1 MQLHQWKRR
10 EFITLL
16 GGAAAWPV
24 VARGQQPI
32 GKLPTI
38 GFLGTGAASG
48 WQPWIATFVQRLRNL
63 GWSEGRTVA
72 IEYRWAEG
80 RRERFAEIAAE
91 FVRVKVDLIV
101 AGGSAVPLLKQ
112 ATSVVPIVFVLA
124 TDPIGGGLVAS
135 LSRPGG
141 NVTGLSNQGVDLAG
155 GRLEILHEIVAGLRR
170 LAILAN
176 VDFAES
182 VLEMGEVEAAAHK
195 IGIEVVKLEIRRAED
210 IAPAFETLQRQ
221 ADALYV
227 VVDGLVSTNRTRIFT
242 LATSARL
249 PTVVNTREHAEAG
262 ALMSYGPNF
271 HALFRR
277 AAEYVDKILRG
288 AKPGDLPVEQP
299 TNYDL
304 VINLITA
311 KAIGLDIPP
320 MLLARAD
327 EVIE

>member
-1 MQLHQWKRR
+1 MRR
-10 EFITLL
+10 RAFISVL
-16 GGAAAWPV
+16 GGAAAWPML
-24 VARGQQPI
+24 ARGQQPV

-48 WQPWIATFVQRLRNL
+48 WQPWIATFVQRLRAL

-72 IEYRWAEG
+72 IEYRWGEG
-80 RRERFAEIAAE
+80 RRERFAEIVAE
-91 FVRVKVDLIV
+91 FVHLKVDLIV

-182 VLEMGEVEAAAHK
+182 VLEMGEVEAAARK
-195 IGIEVVKLEIRRAED
+195 LGIEVAKLEIRKAED

-227 VVDGLVSTNRTRIFT
+227 VVDGLVSANRTRIFT

-288 AKPGDLPVEQP
+288 AKPGDLPIEQP

-311 KAIGLDIPP
+311 KAIGLDISPT
-320 MLLARAD
+320 LLARAD

>member
-1 MQLHQWKRR
+1 MFDLKRR

-16 GGAAAWPV
+16 GGAAASWPFA
-24 VARGQQPI
+24 ARAQQ
-32 GKLPTI
+32 GERMRRI

-48 WQPWIATFVQRLRNL
+48 WQPWIATFVQRLRDL

-72 IEYRWAEG
+72 IEYRWGEG

-91 FVRVKVDLIV
+91 FVRLKVDLIV

-124 TDPIGGGLVAS
+124 IDPIAGGLVTS

-155 GRLEILHEIVAGLRR
+155 GRLEILHEIVAGVRR

-176 VDFAES
+176 ADFAES
-182 VLEMGEVEAAAHK
+182 VLEMAEVEAAARK
-195 IGIEVVKLEIRRAED
+195 LGIEVVKLEIRRTED
-210 IAPAFETLQRQ
+210 IAPAFEMLRDQV
-221 ADALYV
+221 DALYV
-227 VVDGLVSTNRTRIFT
+227 VVDGLVSANRTRIFT
-242 LATSARL
+242 LATSTRL
-249 PTVVNTREHAEAG
+249 PTIVNTREHAEAG

-288 AKPGDLPVEQP
+288 TKPADLPVEQP
-299 TNYDL
+299 TNYEL

-311 KAIGLDIPP
+311 KALGLEIPP
-320 MLLARAD
+320 TLLARAD

>member
-1 MQLHQWKRR
+1 
-10 EFITLL
+10 
-16 GGAAAWPV
+16 
-24 VARGQQPI
+24 
-32 GKLPTI
+32 
-38 GFLGTGAASG
+38 
-48 WQPWIATFVQRLRNL
+48 VQRLRNL

-112 ATSVVPIVFVLA
+112 ATSVLPIVFVLA

-182 VLEMGEVEAAAHK
+182 VLEMGEVEAAARK
-195 IGIEVVKLEIRRAED
+195 LGIEVVKLEIRRAED

-227 VVDGLVSTNRTRIFT
+227 VVDGLVSANRTRIFT

-249 PTVVNTREHAEAG
+249 PTIVNTREHAEAG

>member
-1 MQLHQWKRR
+1 MRR
-10 EFITLL
+10 RAFISVL
-16 GGAAAWPV
+16 GGAAAWPML
-24 VARGQQPI
+24 ARGQQPV

-48 WQPWIATFVQRLRNL
+48 WQPWIGTFVQRLRAL

-72 IEYRWAEG
+72 IEYRWGEG
-80 RRERFAEIAAE
+80 RRERFAEIVAE
-91 FVRVKVDLIV
+91 FVRLKVDLIV

-124 TDPIGGGLVAS
+124 TDPIGGGLVPS

-182 VLEMGEVEAAAHK
+182 VLEMGEVEAAARK
-195 IGIEVVKLEIRRAED
+195 LGIEVAKLEIRKAED

-227 VVDGLVSTNRTRIFT
+227 VVDGLVSANRTRIFT

-249 PTVVNTREHAEAG
+249 PTIVNTREHAEAG

-288 AKPGDLPVEQP
+288 AKPGDLPIEQP

-311 KAIGLDIPP
+311 KAIGLDISPT
-320 MLLARAD
+320 LLARAD

>member
-1 MQLHQWKRR
+1 MIGRR
-10 EFITLL
+10 EFMTLL
-16 GGAAAWPV
+16 GGAATAWPLT
-24 VARGQQPI
+24 ARAQQP

-38 GFLGTGAASG
+38 GFLGQSTRSAATE
-48 WQPWIATFVQRLRNL
+48 WTAAFVQRLREL
-63 GWSEGRTVA
+63 GRIEGRTIT
-72 IEYRWAEG
+72 IEYRWGEG
-80 RRERFAEIAAE
+80 RRERFAEIVAE
-91 FVRVKVDLIV
+91 FVHLKVDLIV

-182 VLEMGEVEAAAHK
+182 VLEMGEVEAAARK
-195 IGIEVVKLEIRRAED
+195 LGIEVAKLEIRKAED

-227 VVDGLVSTNRTRIFT
+227 VVDGLVSANRTRIFT

-277 AAEYVDKILRG
+277 VAECKIWPSGFAAR
-288 AKPGDLPVEQP
+288 
-299 TNYDL
+299 
-304 VINLITA
+304 
-311 KAIGLDIPP
+311 
-320 MLLARAD
+320 R
-327 EVIE
+327 

>member
-1 MQLHQWKRR
+1 MRR
-10 EFITLL
+10 RAFISVL
-16 GGAAAWPV
+16 GGAAAWPML
-24 VARGQQPI
+24 ARGQQPV

-48 WQPWIATFVQRLRNL
+48 WQPWIATFVQRLRAL

-72 IEYRWAEG
+72 IEYRWGEG
-80 RRERFAEIAAE
+80 RRERFAEIVAE
-91 FVRVKVDLIV
+91 FVRLKVDLIV

-182 VLEMGEVEAAAHK
+182 VLEMGEVEAAARK
-195 IGIEVVKLEIRRAED
+195 LGIEVVKLEIRKAED
-210 IAPAFETLQRQ
+210 IAPAFETLQGQ

-227 VVDGLVSTNRTRIFT
+227 VVDGLVSANRTRIFT

-288 AKPGDLPVEQP
+288 AKPGDLPIEQP

-311 KAIGLDIPP
+311 KAIGLDISPT
-320 MLLARAD
+320 LLARAD

>member
-1 MQLHQWKRR
+1 MRR
-10 EFITLL
+10 RAFISVL
-16 GGAAAWPV
+16 GGAAAWPML
-24 VARGQQPI
+24 ARGQQPV

-48 WQPWIATFVQRLRNL
+48 WQPWIATFVQRLRAL

-72 IEYRWAEG
+72 IEYRWGEG
-80 RRERFAEIAAE
+80 RRERFAEIVAE
-91 FVRVKVDLIV
+91 FVRLKVDLIV

-124 TDPIGGGLVAS
+124 TDPIGGGLVPS

-182 VLEMGEVEAAAHK
+182 VLEMGEVEAAARK
-195 IGIEVVKLEIRRAED
+195 LGIEVVKLEIRKAED
-210 IAPAFETLQRQ
+210 IAPAFETLQGQ

-227 VVDGLVSTNRTRIFT
+227 VVDGLVSANRTRIFT

-288 AKPGDLPVEQP
+288 AKPGDLPIEQP

-311 KAIGLDIPP
+311 KAIGLDISPT
-320 MLLARAD
+320 LLARAD

>member
-1 MQLHQWKRR
+1 MERR
-10 EFITLL
+10 EFMTLL
-16 GGAAAWPV
+16 GGAAGAWPFA
-24 VARGQQPI
+24 ARAQQAD
-32 GKLPTI
+32 GMRRI

-48 WQPWIATFVQRLRNL
+48 WQPWIATFVQRLRDL
-63 GWSEGRTVA
+63 GWSEGRTIA
-72 IEYRWAEG
+72 IDYRWGEG

-91 FVRVKVDLIV
+91 FVRLKVDLIV

-124 TDPIGGGLVAS
+124 TDPVAGGLVAS

-155 GRLEILHEIVAGLRR
+155 GRLEILHEVVARLRR

-182 VLEMGEVEAAAHK
+182 VLEMGEVEAAARK
-195 IGIEVVKLEIRRAED
+195 LGIEVVKLEIRRTED
-210 IAPAFETLQRQ
+210 IAPAFEALRHQV
-221 ADALYV
+221 DALYV
-227 VVDGLVSTNRTRIFT
+227 VVDGLVSANRTRIFT
-242 LATSARL
+242 LATSVRL

-288 AKPGDLPVEQP
+288 AKPADLPVQQP
-299 TNYDL
+299 TNYEL

-311 KAIGLDIPP
+311 KAIGLDISPT
-320 MLLARAD
+320 LLARAD

>member
-1 MQLHQWKRR
+1 MRR
-10 EFITLL
+10 RAFISVL
-16 GGAAAWPV
+16 GGAAAWPML
-24 VARGQQPI
+24 ARGQQPV

-48 WQPWIATFVQRLRNL
+48 WQPWIATFAQRLRTL

-72 IEYRWAEG
+72 IEYRWGEG

-91 FVRVKVDLIV
+91 FVRLKVDLIV
-101 AGGSAVPLLKQ
+101 TGGSAVPLLKQ

-155 GRLEILHEIVAGLRR
+155 GRLEILHEVVARLRR

-182 VLEMGEVEAAAHK
+182 VLEMGEVEAAARK
-195 IGIEVVKLEIRRAED
+195 LGIEVVKLEIRRTED
-210 IAPAFETLQRQ
+210 IAPAFESLQHQ

-227 VVDGLVSTNRTRIFT
+227 VVDGLVSANRTRIFT
-242 LATSARL
+242 LATNAQL
-249 PTVVNTREHAEAG
+249 PTIVNTREHAKAG

-277 AAEYVDKILRG
+277 AAEYMDKILRG

-311 KAIGLDIPP
+311 KTIGLDISPT
-320 MLLARAD
+320 LLARAD

>member
-1 MQLHQWKRR
+1 MRR
-10 EFITLL
+10 RAFISVL
-16 GGAAAWPV
+16 GGAAAWPML
-24 VARGQQPI
+24 ARGQQPV

-48 WQPWIATFVQRLRNL
+48 WQPWIATFVQRLRAL

-72 IEYRWAEG
+72 IEYRWGEG
-80 RRERFAEIAAE
+80 RRERFDEIVEE
-91 FVRVKVDLIV
+91 FVHLKVDLIV

-182 VLEMGEVEAAAHK
+182 VLEMGEVEAAARK
-195 IGIEVVKLEIRRAED
+195 LGIEVAKLEIRKAED

-227 VVDGLVSTNRTRIFT
+227 VVDGLVSANRTRIFT

-288 AKPGDLPVEQP
+288 AKPGDLPIEQP

-311 KAIGLDIPP
+311 KAIGLDISPT
-320 MLLARAD
+320 LLARAD

>member
-1 MQLHQWKRR
+1 
-10 EFITLL
+10 
-16 GGAAAWPV
+16 
-24 VARGQQPI
+24 
-32 GKLPTI
+32 
-38 GFLGTGAASG
+38 
-48 WQPWIATFVQRLRNL
+48 
-63 GWSEGRTVA
+63 
-72 IEYRWAEG
+72 
-80 RRERFAEIAAE
+80 
-91 FVRVKVDLIV
+91 
-101 AGGSAVPLLKQ
+101 
-112 ATSVVPIVFVLA
+112 
-124 TDPIGGGLVAS
+124 

-155 GRLEILHEIVAGLRR
+155 GRLEILHEVVARLRR

-182 VLEMGEVEAAAHK
+182 VLEMGEVEAAARK
-195 IGIEVVKLEIRRAED
+195 LGIEVVKLEIRRTED
-210 IAPAFETLQRQ
+210 IAPAFESLQHQ

-227 VVDGLVSTNRTRIFT
+227 VVDGLVASNRIRIFT
-242 LATSARL
+242 LATSAQL
-249 PTVVNTREHAEAG
+249 PTIVNTREHAKAG

-311 KAIGLDIPP
+311 KAIGIDISPT
-320 MLLARAD
+320 LLARAD

>member
-1 MQLHQWKRR
+1 MERR
-10 EFITLL
+10 EFMTLL
-16 GGAAAWPV
+16 GGAAAAWPFA
-24 VARGQQPI
+24 ARAQQAD
-32 GKLPTI
+32 GMRRI

-48 WQPWIATFVQRLRNL
+48 WQPWIATFVQRLRDL
-63 GWSEGRTVA
+63 GWSEGRTIA
-72 IEYRWAEG
+72 IDYRWGEG

-91 FVRVKVDLIV
+91 FVRLKVDLIV

-124 TDPIGGGLVAS
+124 TDPVAGGLVAS

-155 GRLEILHEIVAGLRR
+155 GRLEILHEVVARLRR

-182 VLEMGEVEAAAHK
+182 VLEMGEVEAAARK
-195 IGIEVVKLEIRRAED
+195 LGIEVVKLEIRRTED
-210 IAPAFETLQRQ
+210 IAPAFEALRHQV
-221 ADALYV
+221 DALYV
-227 VVDGLVSTNRTRIFT
+227 VVDGLVSANRTRIFT
-242 LATSARL
+242 LATSVRL

-288 AKPGDLPVEQP
+288 AKPADLPVQQP
-299 TNYDL
+299 TNYEL

-311 KAIGLDIPP
+311 KAIGLDISPT
-320 MLLARAD
+320 LLARAD

>member
-1 MQLHQWKRR
+1 MNKR
-10 EFITLL
+10 ELITLL
-16 GGAAAWPV
+16 GAAAAAWPV
-24 VARGQQPI
+24 SARGQQQG

-38 GFLGTGAASG
+38 AFLGTGTASG
-48 WQPWIATFVQRLRNL
+48 WQPWVATFVQRLRSL
-63 GWSEGRTVA
+63 GWSEGRTVML
-72 IEYRWAEG
+72 EYRWGEG
-80 RRERFAEIAAE
+80 RRERFAGIAAE
-91 FVRVKVDLIV
+91 FVRLKVDIIV
-101 AGGSAVPLLKQ
+101 SGGSAVPLLKQ

-124 TDPIGGGLVAS
+124 TDPVGGGLVAS

-141 NVTGLSNQGVDLAG
+141 NATGLSNQGSDLAG
-155 GRLEILHEIVAGLRR
+155 GRLEILHEVTGLRR

-176 VDFAES
+176 VGFAES
-182 VLEMGEVEAAAHK
+182 VLEMSEVEAAAGK
-195 IGIEVVKLEIRRAED
+195 LGIEVVAKLEIERADD
-210 IAPAFETLQRQ
+210 IAPAFDALQGR
-221 ADALYV
+221 ADGLYV

-242 LATSARL
+242 LATGARL

-271 HALFRR
+271 HTIFRR

-288 AKPGDLPVEQP
+288 AKPADLPVEQP

-311 KAIGLDIPP
+311 KAIGLAISPT
-320 MLLARAD
+320 LLARAD

>member
-1 MQLHQWKRR
+1 MRR
-10 EFITLL
+10 RAFISVL
-16 GGAAAWPV
+16 GGAAAWPML
-24 VARGQQPI
+24 ARGQQPI

-48 WQPWIATFVQRLRNL
+48 WQPWIATFVQRLRAL

-72 IEYRWAEG
+72 IEYRWGEG
-80 RRERFAEIAAE
+80 RRERFAEIVAE
-91 FVRVKVDLIV
+91 FVRLKVDLIV

-124 TDPIGGGLVAS
+124 TDPIGGGLVPS

-182 VLEMGEVEAAAHK
+182 VLEMGEVEAAARK
-195 IGIEVVKLEIRRAED
+195 LGIEVVKLEIRKAED

-227 VVDGLVSTNRTRIFT
+227 VVDGLVSANRTRIFT

-288 AKPGDLPVEQP
+288 AKPGDLPIEQP

-311 KAIGLDIPP
+311 KAIGLDISPT
-320 MLLARAD
+320 LLARAD

>member
-1 MQLHQWKRR
+1 VKRR
-10 EFITLL
+10 EFITLI
-16 GGAAAWPV
+16 GGAAAAWPLA
-24 VARGQQPI
+24 ARAQQ
-32 GKLPTI
+32 GERMRRV
-38 GFLGTGAASG
+38 GFLGTGEASG
-48 WQPWIATFVQRLRNL
+48 WQPWIATFMQRLRDL

-72 IEYRWAEG
+72 IEFRWGEG

-91 FVRVKVDLIV
+91 FVHLKVDLIV
-101 AGGSAVPLLKQ
+101 AEGSAVPLLKQ

-155 GRLEILHEIVAGLRR
+155 GRLEILHEVVARLRR

-182 VLEMGEVEAAAHK
+182 VLEMGEVEAAARK
-195 IGIEVVKLEIRRAED
+195 LGIEVVKLEIRRTED
-210 IAPAFETLQRQ
+210 IAPAFESLQHQ

-227 VVDGLVSTNRTRIFT
+227 VVDGLVAANRTRIFT
-242 LATSARL
+242 LATSAQL
-249 PTVVNTREHAEAG
+249 PTIVNTREHAKAG

-311 KAIGLDIPP
+311 KAIGLDISPT
-320 MLLARAD
+320 LLARAD